1 MRGWVYFTGFLSLIH
16 ICSPLH
22 GMDVWKGS
30 LGWAAEIDDLR
41 VPQRLCTKKS
51 GLFWKHMKLISW
63 QRKFLA
69 SLFTKADHTSPICGL
84 VHTPDLSLSDYL
96 EWCWLSRD
104 LYFHGSDRIIFI
116 LVIGQGTD
124 YLALVHP
131 SSEGAGLGLA
141 TDRKVSWASSLIL
154 THSRV
159 LDEASLTHTE
169 GYSFGLE
176 ATTPH

>member
-1 MRGWVYFTGFLSLIH
+1 MTSEFPRDCAQRNQD
-16 ICSPLH
+16 CS
-22 GMDVWKGS
+22 GNTW
-30 LGWAAEIDDLR
+30 
-41 VPQRLCTKKS
+41 
-51 GLFWKHMKLISW
+51 
-63 QRKFLA
+63 
-69 SLFTKADHTSPICGL
+69 SLFPGRENSLPASSLKLTIPLRLCGL

-96 EWCWLSRD
+96 EWRWLSRD

-116 LVIGQGTD
+116 LVSGQGTD

-131 SSEGAGLGLA
+131 SSEGAGSGLA